1 MAAPAARVS
10 ELSQCWVQSSHAVT
24 VLTGFPNYPTGV
36 VPPEYRSKLRRFFIR
51 QKIHGV
57 RLIRTWLWPQPNHKV
72 LRRVLSFLSFSFSA
86 AMSGLFVSR
95 PDVVI
100 ATSPPLLV
108 GLAGWWLAR
117 GKRVPFVLEIRDLW
131 PESLTAVGLGDS
143 RSPLQLV
150 LTELASFLYRVSDKI
165 VVVSPAFKAHLVENW
180 HVSAEKISVVQNG
193 VETDLFKPGLETS
206 SLKDKLQAQEKFIV
220 SYMGTIGM
228 AHGLET
234 LIETAKQ
241 IQGSHPNILFL
252 VIGEGAEK
260 ERIVAMAQS
269 LALSNLLILG
279 QQPRETVPAYICA
292 SNACIAML
300 KNDPLFKTVI
310 PSKMLE
316 FMACA
321 RPVILGVDGQARK
334 ILEDGRAGIF
344 VQPGNVD
351 ALARAII
358 QLACDAG
365 LCDSLGN
372 SGRRYI
378 LRHNT
383 RKQTADRYIE
393 VLENISP

>member
-1 MAAPAARVS
+1 
-10 ELSQCWVQSSHAVT
+10 
-24 VLTGFPNYPTGV
+24 
-36 VPPEYRSKLRRFFIR
+36 
-51 QKIHGV
+51 
-57 RLIRTWLWPQPNHKV
+57 
-72 LRRVLSFLSFSFSA
+72 
-86 AMSGLFVSR
+86 
-95 PDVVI
+95 
-100 ATSPPLLV
+100 
-108 GLAGWWLAR
+108 
-117 GKRVPFVLEIRDLW
+117 
-131 PESLTAVGLGDS
+131 
-143 RSPLQLV
+143 
-150 LTELASFLYRVSDKI
+150 

-193 VETDLFKPGLETS
+193 VETDLFKPGVETS
-206 SLKDKLQAQEKFIV
+206 SLKDELQAQEKFIV

-234 LIETAKQ
+234 LIGAAKQ
-241 IQGSHPNILFL
+241 LEGSHPNILFL

-269 LALSNLLILG
+269 LALSNLLIMG
-279 QQPRETVPAYICA
+279 QQPREKIPGYICA
-292 SNACIAML
+292 SNACIVML
-300 KNDPLFKTVI
+300 KNNPLFKTVI

-344 VQPGNVD
+344 VQPGNAD
-351 ALARAII
+351 ALARAIV

-365 LCDSLGN
+365 LCNSLGN

-393 VLENISP
+393 VLENIST